1 MSNSQAAAMTWTLA
15 RAKDNLSEVV
25 RRATD
30 EGPQVISVRGKDA
43 AVVISKAE
51 YDRLA
56 PANPKPDFKE
66 WLLSGP
72 SLEGVDLERD
82 RGPVRDIDFD

>member
-1 MSNSQAAAMTWTLA
+1 MSVA
-15 RAKDNLSEVV
+15 
-25 RRATD
+25 
-30 EGPQVISVRGKDA
+30 KDA